1 MSEEYLD
8 DNIVIPDDIK
18 KMSSEE
24 LKKAIQMLELE
35 LKEKKAVS

>member
-8 DNIVIPDDIK
+8 DNVVIPDDIK

-24 LKKAIQMLELE
+24 LKRAIQILERELE
-35 LKEKKAVS
+35 EKKAVS